1 MAHNLTVDELLA
13 LLRDDSL
20 KNESIAEEMECAGA
34 GRPQPD
40 QVQAARD
47 ALKGAEN
54 GVIAVLPEMLA
65 LAVIRGRTSS
75 SSSPRDPTRRSPRKR
90 SASCSG

>member
-54 GVIAVLPEMLA
+54 GVIAA
-65 LAVIRGRTSS
+65 IGRGRAGIDPVPGSATRP
-75 SSSPRDPTRRSPRKR
+75 SPPDDQSQP
-90 SASCSG
+90 